1 MQMQDISFDD
11 RTITFRHLKNK
22 HVQLLP
28 MSEALASCLKKYISL
43 WRQDAA
49 ETAYLFPSFY
59 DEQLSTNALKHS
71 QARYNRSRGVEK
83 TSVHLLRNSFVKN
96 GCMSGGN
103 VFKLQK
109 VLGHSTL
116 TMTQHY
122 ANLYSND
129 L

>member
-1 MQMQDISFDD
+1 MKKIQKNAVRFDNLKQDFLDD
-11 RTITFRHLKNK
+11 KKYSGTAESTLNGYRYK

-43 WRQDAA
+43 WRQDAD

-83 TSVHLLRNSFVKN
+83 TSVHLLRHSFVK
-96 GCMSGGN
+96 
-103 VFKLQK
+103 KLVYVWRQCI
-109 VLGHSTL
+109 
-116 TMTQHY
+116 
-122 ANLYSND
+122 
-129 L
+129 